1 MSLPQI
7 DDARTRTSTCRS
19 PGAGTGTSRHSTRRA
34 PGRIAPRIVPVAV
47 DVAWTMSGRAY
58 PVRRASDL
66 QRIERSLA
74 GATQAADRDPET
86 VKVGVIVPQGWTGE
100 YAGVEPVDAWRRTV
114 ETAREAERL
123 GFDSI
128 WVFDHFHTVPEPTD
142 ELTFEAYTSLSAL
155 AALTSRVRIGQIVT
169 CAAYRNPA
177 LVAKMVSTLDTISN
191 GRAELGIGAGWKQE
205 EWEAYGYDFPPTRER
220 LAFLEESLEIITR
233 MFAPGHA
240 TYRGKRARVAG
251 AINLPK
257 PIQQPRLPIMVGG
270 NGPEVTWRLAAR
282 FADELNLDGM
292 SPDEVPEALEVIA
305 SRCEEIGRDP
315 STLPVSA
322 HIFWES
328 LEEAPSRS
336 GLLAKYREAG
346 VSRVMTLVRE
356 AARDPAE
363 AVAQFRDDALAAG
376 AAPGDAVS

>member
-128 WVFDHFHTVPEPTD
+128 WVFDHFHTTPEPTD

-155 AALTSRVRIGQIVT
+155 AALTSRIRLGQIVT

-191 GRAELGIGAGWKQE
+191 GRMELGLGAGWKRE
-205 EWEAYGYDFPPTRER
+205 EWEAYGSDFPPTRER
-220 LAFLEESLEIITR
+220 LAFLEESLEIVSR
-233 MFAPGHA
+233 MFEPGRA
-240 TYRGKRARVAG
+240 SFRGRRARIVG

-270 NGPEVTWRLAAR
+270 NGREVTWRLAAR
-282 FADELNLDGM
+282 FADELNLDNVAA
-292 SPDEVPEALEVIA
+292 DEMADAMKVIA
-305 SRCEEIGRDP
+305 DRCEEVGRDP
-315 STLPVSA
+315 ATLRGSV
-322 HIFWES
+322 HIWWASF
-328 LEEAPSRS
+328 EEAPSRS
-336 GLLAKYREAG
+336 DLLAQYRGAG
-346 VSRVMTLVRE
+346 GSRGMTL
-356 AARDPAE
+356 
-363 AVAQFRDDALAAG
+363 
-376 AAPGDAVS
+376 